1 MFEFLDEFDS
11 VPDDSRQQQV
21 EVLLFSDLLC
31 MRCYSVIR
39 TEDDSSDPE
48 EVSSDSQVLVVQSS
62 SFFDDSI
69 RCLQLSKSCD

>member
-48 EVSSDSQVLVVQSS
+48 EVSSDS
-62 SFFDDSI
+62 
-69 RCLQLSKSCD
+69 